1 MNMVIEIPSWGG
13 GHRTFPVAVRFW
25 ELWQPSWCTKLKIDI
40 ETFDQKKI
48 EKNSDSPTRKSG
60 GSKLGEWI
68 FSYNSFGKNTPK
80 STKINGFWPLPQLP
94 RAVTLRKINIFSPEF
109 FSKCLMISSFDLAH
123 QNGPPRPQKRT
134 GGGNFQY
141 SPLQDPIS
149 VSMFI

>member
-1 MNMVIEIPSWGG
+1 MNMDTEIGSWRGG
-13 GHRTFPVAVRFW
+13 YWTFPYATRFW
-25 ELWQPSWCTKLKIDI
+25 ELWQPSWCIKLKIDI

-48 EKNSDSPTRKSG
+48 QKNSDSPTRKSG

-109 FSKCLMISSFDLAH
+109 FPKCLMISSFDLAH
-123 QNGPPRPQKRT
+123 QNGPPRPQKRRAQ
-134 GGGNFQY
+134 GNVQY
-141 SPLQDPIS
+141 PSLQDHIS